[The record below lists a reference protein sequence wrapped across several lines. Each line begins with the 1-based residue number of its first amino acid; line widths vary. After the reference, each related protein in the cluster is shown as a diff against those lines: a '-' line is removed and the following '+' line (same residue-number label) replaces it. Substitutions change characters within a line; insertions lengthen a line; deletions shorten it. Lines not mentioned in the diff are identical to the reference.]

1 MTEFSTHSFPIYYNF
16 STPKKFGQSFQLLDK
31 YGSFAPLKRDF
42 FVPMQR
48 YHIVL
53 FFLVT
58 ILTACHPTSRDVK
71 QVAQDALENACI
83 QLDSG
88 NKAEAMRLFKE
99 AERYG
104 LMANQTLTVAHAQYH
119 IAQCLGY
126 YADKEE
132 VVSLLNAAA
141 EGFGEDY
148 ADRAEALRELG
159 DFYQFHKQFD
169 SAAYYLDQAMTYAY
183 QSEST
188 EAKRDV
194 LSAFHT
200 FYFNVEKSAEYLN
213 RFWQASIQDGDDNLL
228 MYYYH
233 DMGNIY
239 SESGD
244 LDSADYY
251 FSRLEELV
259 SQTEPNEDSWF
270 YYGVL
275 SVFAEERGDY
285 ETACKYGCLYEEGSK
300 LREMEQQEN
309 NLALISHKYD
319 SEVMRNELNRKIII
333 KQRIIVI
340 VSLVA
345 TLVLA
350 ALLVSQIRLARRR
363 KREAEISAEL
373 FHFKQQNKDLAQ
385 KHAEHEQIQ
394 QDYADRLSEALM
406 KEQRIMLLL
415 DNYLNSNKKA
425 NLLKDL
431 GTSVYGEKDHWQAM
445 MEIVEQLYPDLMETL
460 QQKYPNLDEDERKSY
475 ILSYF
480 KLSRQEEAD
489 YLGTTVNMVDKLRGR
504 RRKKMEEG

>member
-1 MTEFSTHSFPIYYNF
+1 MTGFMV
-16 STPKKFGQSFQLLDK
+16 
-31 YGSFAPLKRDF
+31 A
-42 FVPMQR
+42 
-48 YHIVL
+48 
-53 FFLVT
+53 
-58 ILTACHPTSRDVK
+58 ACHPKPHNVR
-71 QVAQDALENACI
+71 QAGRDALESARI

-88 NKAEAMRLFKE
+88 NKAEALQLFKD
-99 AERYG
+99 AEHYS
-104 LMANQTLTVAHAQYH
+104 LLANDTLTVAYARYN
-119 IAQCLGY
+119 IAKCLGY
-126 YADKEE
+126 YADKQET
-132 VVSLLNAAA
+132 VSLLRSAA
-141 EGFGEDY
+141 EGFSDDY
-148 ADRAEALRELG
+148 ANRAEALRELG
-159 DFYQFHKQFD
+159 DFYQIHSQFD
-169 SAAYYLDQAMTYAY
+169 SAEYYLEQAIVYAE
-183 QSEST
+183 QSGST
-188 EAKRDV
+188 KAKRDV

-200 FYFNVEKSAEYLN
+200 MYFNAGDYEKSADYLSQ
-213 RFWQASIQDGDDNLL
+213 FWQTSITDADDNLL

-239 SESGD
+239 YACGY

-251 FSRLEELV
+251 YGRLEELV
-259 SQTEPNEDSWF
+259 THADPNEDTWF

-275 SVFAEERGDY
+275 SDYAEECGDY
-285 ETACKYGCLYEEGSK
+285 ETACKYGCLYEEGNN
-300 LREMEQQEN
+300 LREIEQQEN

-363 KREAEISAEL
+363 KREAEINAEL
-373 FHFKQQNKDLAQ
+373 FHFKQQNKDLTQ

-394 QDYADRLSEALM
+394 QNYADRLSDTLM
-406 KEQRIMLLL
+406 KEQRMMLLL

-431 GTSVYGEKDHWQAM
+431 ETLVYGDKDHWEAM
-445 MEIVEQLYPDLMETL
+445 LEVIDQLYPDLTATL
-460 QQKYPNLDEDERKSY
+460 QKKYPDLDEDEKKSY

-489 YLGTTVNMVDKLRGR
+489 YLGTTVNMIDKLRGR

>member
-1 MTEFSTHSFPIYYNF
+1 MRTKSISLCFCKTQYII
-16 STPKKFGQSFQLLDK
+16 KKAWILALLV
-31 YGSFAPLKRDF
+31 S
-42 FVPMQR
+42 
-48 YHIVL
+48 
-53 FFLVT
+53 FLV
-58 ILTACHPTSRDVK
+58 TACHPNPRDVR
-71 QVAQDALENACI
+71 QTGRDALENARI

-88 NKAEAMRLFKE
+88 NKAEALQLFKD
-99 AERYG
+99 AEHYG
-104 LMANQTLTVAHAQYH
+104 LLANDNLTVAHARYN
-119 IAQCLGY
+119 IAKCLGY

-132 VVSLLNAAA
+132 TVSLLKSAA
-141 EGFGEDY
+141 EGFGNDY
-148 ADRAEALRELG
+148 ANRSEALRELG
-159 DFYQFHKQFD
+159 DIYQFHSQFD
-169 SAAYYLDQAMTYAY
+169 SAEYCLEQAMVYAE
-183 QSEST
+183 QSGST
-188 EAKRDV
+188 EAKRNC
-194 LSAFHT
+194 LSALHAL
-200 FYFNVEKSAEYLN
+200 YFNVGDFEKSADYLSQY
-213 RFWQASIQDGDDNLL
+213 WKASISDADDNVL

-251 FSRLEELV
+251 YSRLEELV
-259 SQTEPNEDSWF
+259 SQAEPNEDTWF

-275 SVFAEERGDY
+275 SDFAEERGDY
-285 ETACKYGCLYEEGSK
+285 ETACKYGCLYEEGNN
-300 LREMEQQEN
+300 LREIEQQEN

-373 FHFKQQNKDLAQ
+373 FHFKQQNKALAQ

-394 QDYADRLSEALM
+394 QDYADRLSDALM

-425 NLLKDL
+425 NLLNEL
-431 GTSVYGEKDHWQAM
+431 ETSVYGDKDHWEAM
-445 MEIVEQLYPDLMETL
+445 LEVVDQLYPDLMETL
-460 QQKYPNLDEDERKSY
+460 RQKYPDLDEDERKSY

-489 YLGTTVNMVDKLRGR
+489 YLGTTVNMIDKLRGR

>member
-1 MTEFSTHSFPIYYNF
+1 MKLQH
-16 STPKKFGQSFQLLDK
+16 L
-31 YGSFAPLKRDF
+31 
-42 FVPMQR
+42 
-48 YHIVL
+48 VL

-58 ILTACHPTSRDVK
+58 MLAACHPTSRDVK
-71 QVAQDALENACI
+71 KVAQDALENARI

-88 NKAEAMRLFKE
+88 NKVEAMRLFKE

-104 LMANQTLTVAHAQYH
+104 LMANQTLTVAHARYH

-132 VVSLLNAAA
+132 VISLLKAAA
-141 EGFGEDY
+141 EGFGNDFS
-148 ADRAEALRELG
+148 DRSEALRELG
-159 DFYQFHKQFD
+159 DFYQYHGQFD
-169 SAAYYLDQAMTYAY
+169 SSAYYLDQALEYAE
-183 QSEST
+183 QSGSL
-188 EAKRDV
+188 EAKRDC
-194 LSAFHT
+194 LSAFHVM
-200 FYFNVEKSAEYLN
+200 YFNAGDYEKSANYLSQY
-213 RFWQASIQDGDDNLL
+213 WQVSIADADDNLL

-233 DMGNIY
+233 DMGNIFY
-239 SESGD
+239 ESGN

-251 FSRLEELV
+251 YSRLEELV
-259 SQTEPNEDSWF
+259 SQTEPNEDTWF

-275 SVFAEERGDY
+275 SDYAEELGDY

-300 LREMEQQEN
+300 LKEIEQQEN

-425 NLLKDL
+425 NLLNDL
-431 GTSVYGEKDHWQAM
+431 ETLVYDDKDHWEAM
-445 MEIVEQLYPDLMETL
+445 LEVVDQLYPELVETL
-460 QQKYPNLDEDERKSY
+460 QQKYPDLDEDERKSY

-489 YLGTTVNMVDKLRGR
+489 YLRTTVNMVDKIRGR

>member
-1 MTEFSTHSFPIYYNF
+1 MII
-16 STPKKFGQSFQLLDK
+16 
-31 YGSFAPLKRDF
+31 
-42 FVPMQR
+42 FVPMKL
-48 YHIVL
+48 HHLVL
-53 FFLVT
+53 SFLVT
-58 ILTACHPTSRDVK
+58 MLAACHPSSRDVK
-71 QVAQDALENACI
+71 QVAQDALENARI
-83 QLDSG
+83 QFDSG
-88 NKAEAMRLFKE
+88 NKVEAMRLFKE
-99 AERYG
+99 AEHYG
-104 LMANQTLTVAHAQYH
+104 IMANQTLMVAHARYH

-132 VVSLLNAAA
+132 VVSLLKAAA

-159 DFYQFHKQFD
+159 DFYQYHGQFD
-169 SAAYYLDQAMTYAY
+169 SSAYYLDQALKYAE
-183 QSEST
+183 QSGSL
-188 EAKRDV
+188 EAKRDC
-194 LSAFHT
+194 LSAFHVM
-200 FYFNVEKSAEYLN
+200 YFNAGEYEKSANYLSQ
-213 RFWQASIQDGDDNLL
+213 FWQASIEDADDNLL

-233 DMGNIY
+233 DMGNIFY
-239 SESGD
+239 ESGN
-244 LDSADYY
+244 LDSANYY
-251 FSRLEELV
+251 YSRLEELV
-259 SQTEPNEDSWF
+259 TQTEPNEDTWF

-275 SVFAEERGDY
+275 SDFAEELGDY
-285 ETACKYGCLYEEGSK
+285 ETACKYGCLYEEGNNLK
-300 LREMEQQEN
+300 EIEQQKN

-319 SEVMRNELNRKIII
+319 SKVMQNELNRKIII
-333 KQRIIVI
+333 KQRVIVI

-363 KREAEISAEL
+363 KREAEINAVL

-431 GTSVYGEKDHWQAM
+431 EASVYDDKDHWEAM
-445 MEIVEQLYPDLMETL
+445 LEVVDQLYPELVETL

>member
-1 MTEFSTHSFPIYYNF
+1 M
-16 STPKKFGQSFQLLDK
+16 KKFK
-31 YGSFAPLKRDF
+31 PLIVVV
-42 FVPMQR
+42 FV
-48 YHIVL
+48 VL
-53 FFLVT
+53 S
-58 ILTACHPTSRDVK
+58 ACHSSSRDVK
-71 QVAQDALENACI
+71 QVAQDALENARI

-88 NKAEAMRLFKE
+88 NKTEAMKLFKE
-99 AERYG
+99 AEHYG
-104 LMANQTLTVAHAQYH
+104 LMSNNTLTVAHARYH

-132 VVSLLNAAA
+132 VVSLLKAAA

-159 DFYQFHKQFD
+159 DFYQFHRQFD
-169 SAAYYLDQAMTYAY
+169 SAEYCLKQAMAYAE
-183 QSEST
+183 QSGSI
-188 EAKRDV
+188 EAKRNV
-194 LSAFHT
+194 LSAFHIM
-200 FYFNVEKSAEYLN
+200 YFNAGDYEKSADYLN
-213 RFWQASIQDGDDNLL
+213 QFWQASIQEGDDNLL

-239 SESGD
+239 SQSGD

-251 FSRLEELV
+251 YSRLEELV
-259 SQTEPNEDSWF
+259 SQTEPNEDTWF

-275 SVFAEERGDY
+275 SDFAEERGDY

-300 LREMEQQEN
+300 LKEIEQQEN

-319 SEVMRNELNRKIII
+319 SEVMRNELNQKIII
-333 KQRIIVI
+333 RQRIIVI
-340 VSLVA
+340 VSLLA

-363 KREAEISAEL
+363 KREAEINAEL
-373 FHFKQQNKDLAQ
+373 FHFKLQNKDLAQ

-394 QDYADRLSEALM
+394 QDYADRLSDALV

-415 DNYLNSNKKA
+415 DNYLNSNKKS
-425 NLLKDL
+425 NLLNDL
-431 GTSVYGEKDHWQAM
+431 VSSVYSEKNHWQAM
-445 MEIVEQLYPDLMETL
+445 QEVVDQLYPDLMETL
-460 QQKYPNLDEDERKSY
+460 QQKYPDLDEDERKSY

-489 YLGTTVNMVDKLRGR
+489 YLGTTINMVDKLRGR
-504 RRKKMEEG
+504 RRKKMEER

>member
-1 MTEFSTHSFPIYYNF
+1 MFI
-16 STPKKFGQSFQLLDK
+16 
-31 YGSFAPLKRDF
+31 
-42 FVPMQR
+42 FVPMKL
-48 YHIVL
+48 HHLVL
-53 FFLVT
+53 SFLVT
-58 ILTACHPTSRDVK
+58 MLAACHPTSRDVK
-71 QVAQDALENACI
+71 QVAQDALENARI

-88 NKAEAMRLFKE
+88 NKVEAMRLFKE
-99 AERYG
+99 AEHYG
-104 LMANQTLTVAHAQYH
+104 IMANQTLMVAHARYH

-132 VVSLLNAAA
+132 VVSLLKAAA

-159 DFYQFHKQFD
+159 DFYQYHGQFD
-169 SAAYYLDQAMTYAY
+169 SSAYYLNQALEYAEK
-183 QSEST
+183 SGSL
-188 EAKRDV
+188 EAKRDC
-194 LSAFHT
+194 LSAFHVM
-200 FYFNVEKSAEYLN
+200 YFNAGDYEKSANYLSQ
-213 RFWQASIQDGDDNLL
+213 FWQASIADADDNLL

-233 DMGNIY
+233 DMGNIFY
-239 SESGD
+239 ESGN

-251 FSRLEELV
+251 YSRLEELV
-259 SQTEPNEDSWF
+259 SQTEPNADTWF

-275 SVFAEERGDY
+275 SDYAEELGDY
-285 ETACKYGCLYEEGSK
+285 ETACKYGCLYEEGNNLK
-300 LREMEQQEN
+300 EIEQQEN

-319 SEVMRNELNRKIII
+319 SEVMQNELNRKIII

-431 GTSVYGEKDHWQAM
+431 ETSVYDDKDHWEAM
-445 MEIVEQLYPDLMETL
+445 LEVIDQLYPDLTATL
-460 QQKYPNLDEDERKSY
+460 QQKYPDLDEDEKKSY

>member
-1 MTEFSTHSFPIYYNF
+1 MTGFMV
-16 STPKKFGQSFQLLDK
+16 
-31 YGSFAPLKRDF
+31 A
-42 FVPMQR
+42 
-48 YHIVL
+48 
-53 FFLVT
+53 
-58 ILTACHPTSRDVK
+58 ACHPKPHNVR
-71 QVAQDALENACI
+71 QAGRDALESARI

-88 NKAEAMRLFKE
+88 NKAEALQLFKD
-99 AERYG
+99 AEHYS
-104 LMANQTLTVAHAQYH
+104 LLANDTLTVAYARYN
-119 IAQCLGY
+119 IARCLGY
-126 YADKEE
+126 YADKQET
-132 VVSLLNAAA
+132 VSLLRSAA
-141 EGFGEDY
+141 EGFSDDY
-148 ADRAEALRELG
+148 ANRAEALRELG
-159 DFYQFHKQFD
+159 DFYQIHSQFD
-169 SAAYYLDQAMTYAY
+169 SAEYYLEQAIVYAE
-183 QSEST
+183 QSGST
-188 EAKRDV
+188 KAKRDV

-200 FYFNVEKSAEYLN
+200 MYFNAGDYEKSADYLSQ
-213 RFWQASIQDGDDNLL
+213 FWQTSITDADDNLL

-239 SESGD
+239 YACGY

-251 FSRLEELV
+251 YSRLEELV
-259 SQTEPNEDSWF
+259 THADPNEDTWF

-275 SVFAEERGDY
+275 SDYAEECGDY
-285 ETACKYGCLYEEGSK
+285 ETACKYGCLYEEGNN
-300 LREMEQQEN
+300 LREIEQQEN

-363 KREAEISAEL
+363 KREAEINAEL
-373 FHFKQQNKDLAQ
+373 FHFKQQNKDLTQ

-431 GTSVYGEKDHWQAM
+431 ETSVYDDKDHWEAM
-445 MEIVEQLYPDLMETL
+445 LEVIDQLYPDLTATL
-460 QQKYPNLDEDERKSY
+460 QKKYPDLDEDEKKSY

-489 YLGTTVNMVDKLRGR
+489 YLGTTVNMIDKLRGR
-504 RRKKMEEG
+504 RRKKMEEE

>member
-1 MTEFSTHSFPIYYNF
+1 MRTNSISLCSCKTQYNI
-16 STPKKFGQSFQLLDK
+16 KKAWILALLT
-31 YGSFAPLKRDF
+31 GFMVA
-42 FVPMQR
+42 
-48 YHIVL
+48 
-53 FFLVT
+53 
-58 ILTACHPTSRDVK
+58 ACHPKPHNVR
-71 QVAQDALENACI
+71 QAGRDALESARI

-88 NKAEAMRLFKE
+88 NKAEALQLFKD
-99 AERYG
+99 AEHYS
-104 LMANQTLTVAHAQYH
+104 LLANDTLTVAYARYN
-119 IAQCLGY
+119 IARCLGY
-126 YADKEE
+126 YADKQET
-132 VVSLLNAAA
+132 VSLLRSAA
-141 EGFGEDY
+141 EGFSDDY
-148 ADRAEALRELG
+148 ANRAEALRELG
-159 DFYQFHKQFD
+159 DFYQIHSQFD
-169 SAAYYLDQAMTYAY
+169 SAEYYLEQAIVYAE
-183 QSEST
+183 ESGST
-188 EAKRDV
+188 KAKRDV

-200 FYFNVEKSAEYLN
+200 MYFNAGDYEKSADYLSQ
-213 RFWQASIQDGDDNLL
+213 FWQTSITDADDNLL

-239 SESGD
+239 YACGY

-251 FSRLEELV
+251 YGRLEELV
-259 SQTEPNEDSWF
+259 THADPNEDTWF

-275 SVFAEERGDY
+275 SDYAEECGDY
-285 ETACKYGCLYEEGSK
+285 ETACKYGCLYEEGNN
-300 LREMEQQEN
+300 LREIEQQEN

-363 KREAEISAEL
+363 KHEAEINAEL
-373 FHFKQQNKDLAQ
+373 FHFKQQNKDLTQ

-431 GTSVYGEKDHWQAM
+431 ETSVYDDKDHWEAM
-445 MEIVEQLYPDLMETL
+445 LEVIDQLYPDLTSTL
-460 QQKYPNLDEDERKSY
+460 QQKYPDLDEDEKKSY

-489 YLGTTVNMVDKLRGR
+489 YLGTTVNMIDKLRGR
-504 RRKKMEEG
+504 RRKKMEEE

>member
-1 MTEFSTHSFPIYYNF
+1 MKLHH
-16 STPKKFGQSFQLLDK
+16 L
-31 YGSFAPLKRDF
+31 
-42 FVPMQR
+42 
-48 YHIVL
+48 VL
-53 FFLVT
+53 SFLVT
-58 ILTACHPTSRDVK
+58 MLAACHPTSRDVK
-71 QVAQDALENACI
+71 QVAQDALENARI
-83 QLDSG
+83 QFDSG
-88 NKAEAMRLFKE
+88 NKVEAMRLFKE
-99 AERYG
+99 AEHYG
-104 LMANQTLTVAHAQYH
+104 LLANQTLMVAHARYH

-132 VVSLLNAAA
+132 VVSLLKAAA

-159 DFYQFHKQFD
+159 DFYQYHGQFD
-169 SAAYYLDQAMTYAY
+169 SSAYYLDQALEYAE
-183 QSEST
+183 QSGSL
-188 EAKRDV
+188 EAKRDC
-194 LSAFHT
+194 LSAFHVM
-200 FYFNVEKSAEYLN
+200 YFNAGDYEKSADYLSQY
-213 RFWQASIQDGDDNLL
+213 WQASIADADDNLL

-233 DMGNIY
+233 DMGNIFY
-239 SESGD
+239 ESGN

-251 FSRLEELV
+251 YSRLEELV
-259 SQTEPNEDSWF
+259 SQTEPNADTWF

-275 SVFAEERGDY
+275 SDYAEELGDY
-285 ETACKYGCLYEEGSK
+285 ETACKYGCLYEEGNN
-300 LREMEQQEN
+300 LREIEQQEN

-431 GTSVYGEKDHWQAM
+431 ETSVYDDKDHWKAM
-445 MEIVEQLYPDLMETL
+445 LEVVDQLYPDLTATL
-460 QQKYPNLDEDERKSY
+460 QQKYPDLDEDERKSY

-504 RRKKMEEG
+504 RRKKMEKG

>member
-1 MTEFSTHSFPIYYNF
+1 MKYLCHTISKHDTMRTNSISLCSCKTQYNI
-16 STPKKFGQSFQLLDK
+16 KKAWILALLT
-31 YGSFAPLKRDF
+31 GFMVA
-42 FVPMQR
+42 
-48 YHIVL
+48 
-53 FFLVT
+53 
-58 ILTACHPTSRDVK
+58 ACHPKPHNVR
-71 QVAQDALENACI
+71 QAGRDALESARI

-88 NKAEAMRLFKE
+88 NKAEALQLFKD
-99 AERYG
+99 AEHYS
-104 LMANQTLTVAHAQYH
+104 LLANDTLTVAYARYN
-119 IAQCLGY
+119 IARCLGY
-126 YADKEE
+126 YADKQET
-132 VVSLLNAAA
+132 VSLLRSAA
-141 EGFGEDY
+141 EGFSDDY
-148 ADRAEALRELG
+148 ANRAEALRELG
-159 DFYQFHKQFD
+159 DFYQIHSQFD
-169 SAAYYLDQAMTYAY
+169 SAEYYLEQAIVYAE
-183 QSEST
+183 QSGST
-188 EAKRDV
+188 KAKRDV

-200 FYFNVEKSAEYLN
+200 MYFNAGDYEKSADYLSQ
-213 RFWQASIQDGDDNLL
+213 FWQTSITDADDNLL

-239 SESGD
+239 YACGY

-251 FSRLEELV
+251 YGRLEELV
-259 SQTEPNEDSWF
+259 THADPNEDTWF

-275 SVFAEERGDY
+275 SDYAEECGDY
-285 ETACKYGCLYEEGSK
+285 ETACKYGCLYEEGNN
-300 LREMEQQEN
+300 LREIEQQEN

-363 KREAEISAEL
+363 KREAEINAEL
-373 FHFKQQNKDLAQ
+373 FHFKQQNKDLTQ

-431 GTSVYGEKDHWQAM
+431 ETSVYDDKDHWEAM
-445 MEIVEQLYPDLMETL
+445 LEVIDQLYPDLTATL
-460 QQKYPNLDEDERKSY
+460 QQKYPDLDEDEKKSY

-489 YLGTTVNMVDKLRGR
+489 YLGTTVNMVDQLRGR
-504 RRKKMEEG
+504 RRKKMEGG

>member
-1 MTEFSTHSFPIYYNF
+1 M
-16 STPKKFGQSFQLLDK
+16 KKLK
-31 YGSFAPLKRDF
+31 PLITVF
-42 FVPMQR
+42 FV
-48 YHIVL
+48 VL
-53 FFLVT
+53 A
-58 ILTACHPTSRDVK
+58 ACHPTSRDVK
-71 QVAQDALENACI
+71 QVAQDALENARI

-88 NKAEAMRLFKE
+88 NKVEAMRLFKE
-99 AERYG
+99 AEHYG
-104 LMANQTLTVAHAQYH
+104 LMANQTLTVAHARYH

-132 VVSLLNAAA
+132 VVLLLKAAA
-141 EGFGEDY
+141 KGFGEDY

-159 DFYQFHKQFD
+159 DFYQYHGQFD
-169 SAAYYLDQAMTYAY
+169 SSAYYLDQALKYAE
-183 QSEST
+183 QSGSL
-188 EAKRDV
+188 EAKRDC
-194 LSAFHT
+194 LSTFHVM
-200 FYFNVEKSAEYLN
+200 YFNAGNYEKSANYLSQ
-213 RFWQASIQDGDDNLL
+213 FWQASIADADDNLL

-233 DMGNIY
+233 DMGNIFY
-239 SESGD
+239 ESGN

-251 FSRLEELV
+251 YSRLEELV
-259 SQTEPNEDSWF
+259 SQTEPNADTWF

-275 SVFAEERGDY
+275 SDYAEELGDY
-285 ETACKYGCLYEEGSK
+285 ETACKYGCLYEEGNNLK
-300 LREMEQQEN
+300 EIEQQEN

-373 FHFKQQNKDLAQ
+373 FHFKQQNKNLAQ
-385 KHAEHEQIQ
+385 KHAENEQIQ
-394 QDYADRLSEALM
+394 QNYAERLSDALM

-431 GTSVYGEKDHWQAM
+431 ETSVYDDKDHWEAM
-445 MEIVEQLYPDLMETL
+445 LEVVDQLYPELVETL
-460 QQKYPNLDEDERKSY
+460 QQKYPDLDEDERKSY

>member
-1 MTEFSTHSFPIYYNF
+1 M
-16 STPKKFGQSFQLLDK
+16 K
-31 YGSFAPLKRDF
+31 
-42 FVPMQR
+42 R
-48 YHIVL
+48 YHLVL

-58 ILTACHPTSRDVK
+58 MLAACHPTSRDV
-71 QVAQDALENACI
+71 QQAARDALENARI
-83 QLDSG
+83 QLNWG
-88 NKAEAMRLFKE
+88 NKAEALQLFKD
-99 AERYG
+99 AEHYG
-104 LMANQTLTVAHAQYH
+104 LLADDTLTVAHAKYH
-119 IAQCLGY
+119 IAKCLGS

-132 VVSLLNAAA
+132 VVSLLKDAA

-159 DFYQFHKQFD
+159 DFYQFHGQFD
-169 SAAYYLDQAMTYAY
+169 SAAYYLDQAMTYAE
-183 QSEST
+183 QSGST
-188 EAKRDV
+188 ETKRDC

-200 FYFNVEKSAEYLN
+200 MYFNAGDYEKSADYLSQ
-213 RFWQASIQDGDDNLL
+213 FWQASISDADDNVL

-239 SESGD
+239 SESGN

-251 FSRLEELV
+251 YSRLEELV
-259 SQTEPNEDSWF
+259 SQTEPNEDTWF

-275 SVFAEERGDY
+275 SDFAEERGDY
-285 ETACKYGCLYEEGSK
+285 ETACKFGCLYEEGNN
-300 LREMEQQEN
+300 LREIEQQEN

-319 SEVMRNELNRKIII
+319 SEVMRNELNQKIII
-333 KQRIIVI
+333 GQRIIIVI
-340 VSLVA
+340 SIVASLI
-345 TLVLA
+345 LV

-363 KREAEISAEL
+363 KREAEINAEL

-394 QDYADRLSEALM
+394 QNYADRLSDALM
-406 KEQRIMLLL
+406 KEQRLMLLL

-431 GTSVYGEKDHWQAM
+431 ETLVYGDKDHWEAM
-445 MEIVEQLYPDLMETL
+445 LALVDQLYPDLMATL
-460 QQKYPNLDEDERKSY
+460 QQKYPNLDEDEQKSY

-480 KLSRQEEAD
+480 KISRQEEAD
-489 YLGTTVNMVDKLRGR
+489 YLDTTVNMIDKLRGR

>member
-1 MTEFSTHSFPIYYNF
+1 M
-16 STPKKFGQSFQLLDK
+16 KKFK
-31 YGSFAPLKRDF
+31 PLIVVV
-42 FVPMQR
+42 FV
-48 YHIVL
+48 VL
-53 FFLVT
+53 S
-58 ILTACHPTSRDVK
+58 ACHSSSRDVK
-71 QVAQDALENACI
+71 QVAQDALENARI

-88 NKAEAMRLFKE
+88 NKTEAMKLFKE
-99 AERYG
+99 AEHYG
-104 LMANQTLTVAHAQYH
+104 LMSNNTLTVAHARYH

-132 VVSLLNAAA
+132 VVSLLKAAA

-159 DFYQFHKQFD
+159 DFYQFHRQFD
-169 SAAYYLDQAMTYAY
+169 SAEYCLKQAMAYAE
-183 QSEST
+183 QSGSI
-188 EAKRDV
+188 EAKRNV
-194 LSAFHT
+194 LSAFHIM
-200 FYFNVEKSAEYLN
+200 YFNAGDYEKSADYLN
-213 RFWQASIQDGDDNLL
+213 QFWQASIQEGDDNLL

-239 SESGD
+239 SQSGD

-251 FSRLEELV
+251 YSRLEELV
-259 SQTEPNEDSWF
+259 SQTEPNEDTWF

-275 SVFAEERGDY
+275 SDFAEERGDY

-300 LREMEQQEN
+300 LKEIEQQEN

-319 SEVMRNELNRKIII
+319 SEVMRNELNQKIII
-333 KQRIIVI
+333 RQRIIGI
-340 VSLVA
+340 VSLLA

-363 KREAEISAEL
+363 KREAEINAEL
-373 FHFKQQNKDLAQ
+373 FHFKLQNKDLAQ

-394 QDYADRLSEALM
+394 QDYADRLSDALV

-415 DNYLNSNKKA
+415 DNYLNSNKKS
-425 NLLKDL
+425 NLLNDL
-431 GTSVYGEKDHWQAM
+431 VSSVYSEKNHWQAM
-445 MEIVEQLYPDLMETL
+445 QEVVDQLYPDLMETL
-460 QQKYPNLDEDERKSY
+460 QQKYPDLDEDERKSY

-489 YLGTTVNMVDKLRGR
+489 YLGTTINMVDKLRGR
-504 RRKKMEEG
+504 RRKKMEER

>member
-1 MTEFSTHSFPIYYNF
+1 MKLHH
-16 STPKKFGQSFQLLDK
+16 L
-31 YGSFAPLKRDF
+31 
-42 FVPMQR
+42 
-48 YHIVL
+48 VL
-53 FFLVT
+53 SFLVT
-58 ILTACHPTSRDVK
+58 LLAACHPTSREVK
-71 QVAQDALENACI
+71 QVAQDALENARI

-88 NKAEAMRLFKE
+88 NKVEAMRLFKE
-99 AERYG
+99 AEHYG
-104 LMANQTLTVAHAQYH
+104 LMANQTLTVAHARYH

-132 VVSLLNAAA
+132 VISLLKAAA
-141 EGFGEDY
+141 EGFGNDFS
-148 ADRAEALRELG
+148 DRSEALRELG
-159 DFYQFHKQFD
+159 DFYQYHGQFD
-169 SAAYYLDQAMTYAY
+169 SSAYYLDQALAYAE
-183 QSEST
+183 QSGAL
-188 EAKRDV
+188 EAKRDC
-194 LSAFHT
+194 LSAFHVM
-200 FYFNVEKSAEYLN
+200 YFNAGDYEKSANYLSQY
-213 RFWQASIQDGDDNLL
+213 WQASIADADDNLL

-233 DMGNIY
+233 DMGNIFY
-239 SESGD
+239 ESGN

-251 FSRLEELV
+251 YSRLEELV
-259 SQTEPNEDSWF
+259 SQTEPNEDTWF

-275 SVFAEERGDY
+275 SDFAEELGDY
-285 ETACKYGCLYEEGSK
+285 ETACKYGCLYEEGNN
-300 LREMEQQEN
+300 LREIEQQEN

-363 KREAEISAEL
+363 KREAEINAEL

-431 GTSVYGEKDHWQAM
+431 ETSVYDDKDHWKAM
-445 MEIVEQLYPDLMETL
+445 LEVVDQLYPELVETL
-460 QQKYPNLDEDERKSY
+460 QQKYPDLDEDERKSY

-489 YLGTTVNMVDKLRGR
+489 YLRTTVNMVDKIRGR

>member
-1 MTEFSTHSFPIYYNF
+1 
-16 STPKKFGQSFQLLDK
+16 
-31 YGSFAPLKRDF
+31 
-42 FVPMQR
+42 
-48 YHIVL
+48 
-53 FFLVT
+53 
-58 ILTACHPTSRDVK
+58 
-71 QVAQDALENACI
+71 
-83 QLDSG
+83 
-88 NKAEAMRLFKE
+88 MRLFKE
-99 AERYG
+99 AEHYG
-104 LMANQTLTVAHAQYH
+104 LMANQTLMVAHARYH

-132 VVSLLNAAA
+132 VVSLLKAAA

-159 DFYQFHKQFD
+159 DFYQYHGQFD
-169 SAAYYLDQAMTYAY
+169 SSAYYLDQALEYAE
-183 QSEST
+183 QSGAL
-188 EAKRDV
+188 EAKRDC
-194 LSAFHT
+194 LSAFHVM
-200 FYFNVEKSAEYLN
+200 YFNAGNYEKSANYLSQ
-213 RFWQASIQDGDDNLL
+213 FWQASIADADDNLL

-233 DMGNIY
+233 DMGNIFY
-239 SESGD
+239 ESGN

-251 FSRLEELV
+251 YSRLEELV
-259 SQTEPNEDSWF
+259 SQTEPNADTWF

-275 SVFAEERGDY
+275 SDYAEELGDY
-285 ETACKYGCLYEEGSK
+285 ETACKYGCLYEEGNNLK
-300 LREMEQQEN
+300 EIEQQEN

-319 SEVMRNELNRKIII
+319 SEVMQNELNRKIII

-363 KREAEISAEL
+363 KREAEINAEL

-431 GTSVYGEKDHWQAM
+431 ETSVYDDKDHWEAM
-445 MEIVEQLYPDLMETL
+445 LEVIDQLYPDLTATL
-460 QQKYPNLDEDERKSY
+460 QKKYPDLDEDEKKSY

-489 YLGTTVNMVDKLRGR
+489 YLGTTVNMIDKLRGR
-504 RRKKMEEG
+504 RRKKMEEE

>member
-1 MTEFSTHSFPIYYNF
+1 
-16 STPKKFGQSFQLLDK
+16 
-31 YGSFAPLKRDF
+31 
-42 FVPMQR
+42 
-48 YHIVL
+48 
-53 FFLVT
+53 
-58 ILTACHPTSRDVK
+58 
-71 QVAQDALENACI
+71 
-83 QLDSG
+83 
-88 NKAEAMRLFKE
+88 MRLFKE
-99 AERYG
+99 AEHYG
-104 LMANQTLTVAHAQYH
+104 IMANQTLMVAHARYY

-132 VVSLLNAAA
+132 VVSLLKAAA

-159 DFYQFHKQFD
+159 DFYQYHGQFD
-169 SAAYYLDQAMTYAY
+169 SSAYYLDQALAYAE
-183 QSEST
+183 QSGSL
-188 EAKRDV
+188 EAKRDC
-194 LSAFHT
+194 LSAFHVM
-200 FYFNVEKSAEYLN
+200 YFNVGDYEKSANYLSQ
-213 RFWQASIQDGDDNLL
+213 FWQASIEDADDNLL

-233 DMGNIY
+233 DMGNIFY
-239 SESGD
+239 ESGN

-251 FSRLEELV
+251 YSRLEELV
-259 SQTEPNEDSWF
+259 SQTEPNADTWF

-275 SVFAEERGDY
+275 SDYAEELGDY
-285 ETACKYGCLYEEGSK
+285 ETACKYGCLYEEGNNLK
-300 LREMEQQEN
+300 EIEQQEN

-319 SEVMRNELNRKIII
+319 SEVMQNELNRKIII
-333 KQRIIVI
+333 KQRVIVI

-350 ALLVSQIRLARRR
+350 ALLVTQIRLARRR
-363 KREAEISAEL
+363 KREAEINAEL

-385 KHAEHEQIQ
+385 KHAEYEQIQ

-425 NLLKDL
+425 NLLNDL
-431 GTSVYGEKDHWQAM
+431 ETSVFDNKDHWEAM
-445 MEIVEQLYPDLMETL
+445 LEVVDQLYPELAETL
-460 QQKYPNLDEDERKSY
+460 QQKYPDLDEDERKSY

>member
-1 MTEFSTHSFPIYYNF
+1 
-16 STPKKFGQSFQLLDK
+16 
-31 YGSFAPLKRDF
+31 
-42 FVPMQR
+42 
-48 YHIVL
+48 
-53 FFLVT
+53 
-58 ILTACHPTSRDVK
+58 
-71 QVAQDALENACI
+71 
-83 QLDSG
+83 
-88 NKAEAMRLFKE
+88 MRLFKE
-99 AERYG
+99 AEHYG
-104 LMANQTLTVAHAQYH
+104 IMANQTLMVAHARYH

-132 VVSLLNAAA
+132 VVSLLKAAA

-159 DFYQFHKQFD
+159 DFYQYHGQFD
-169 SAAYYLDQAMTYAY
+169 SSAYYLDQALAYAE
-183 QSEST
+183 QSGSL
-188 EAKRDV
+188 EAKRDC
-194 LSAFHT
+194 LSAFHVM
-200 FYFNVEKSAEYLN
+200 YFNAGDYEKSANYLSQ
-213 RFWQASIQDGDDNLL
+213 FWQTSIADADDNLL

-233 DMGNIY
+233 DMGNIFY
-239 SESGD
+239 ESGN

-251 FSRLEELV
+251 YSRLEELV
-259 SQTEPNEDSWF
+259 TQTEPNADTWF

-275 SVFAEERGDY
+275 SDYAEELGDY
-285 ETACKYGCLYEEGSK
+285 ETACKYGCLYEEGNNLK
-300 LREMEQQEN
+300 EIEQQEN

-319 SEVMRNELNRKIII
+319 SEVMQNELNRKIII

-340 VSLVA
+340 VSLIA

-363 KREAEISAEL
+363 KREAEINAEL

-385 KHAEHEQIQ
+385 KHVEHEQIQ

-431 GTSVYGEKDHWQAM
+431 ETSVYDDKDHWEAM
-445 MEIVEQLYPDLMETL
+445 LEVIDQLYPDLTATL
-460 QQKYPNLDEDERKSY
+460 QQKYPDLDEDEKKSY

-489 YLGTTVNMVDKLRGR
+489 YLGTTVNMIDKLRGR

>member
-1 MTEFSTHSFPIYYNF
+1 MKLQH
-16 STPKKFGQSFQLLDK
+16 L
-31 YGSFAPLKRDF
+31 
-42 FVPMQR
+42 
-48 YHIVL
+48 VL
-53 FFLVT
+53 SFLVT
-58 ILTACHPTSRDVK
+58 MLAACHPTSRDVK
-71 QVAQDALENACI
+71 QVAQDALENARI

-99 AERYG
+99 AEHYG
-104 LMANQTLTVAHAQYH
+104 LMANQTLMVAHARYH

-132 VVSLLNAAA
+132 VVSLLKAAA

-159 DFYQFHKQFD
+159 DFYQYHGQFD
-169 SAAYYLDQAMTYAY
+169 SSAYYLDQALEYAE
-183 QSEST
+183 QSGAL
-188 EAKRDV
+188 EAKRDC
-194 LSAFHT
+194 LSAFHVM
-200 FYFNVEKSAEYLN
+200 YFNAGNYEKSANYLSQ
-213 RFWQASIQDGDDNLL
+213 FWQASIADADDNLL

-233 DMGNIY
+233 DMGNIFY
-239 SESGD
+239 ESGN

-251 FSRLEELV
+251 YSRLEELV
-259 SQTEPNEDSWF
+259 SQTEPNADTWF

-275 SVFAEERGDY
+275 SDYAEELGDY
-285 ETACKYGCLYEEGSK
+285 ETACKYGCLYEEGNNLK
-300 LREMEQQEN
+300 EIEQQEN

-319 SEVMRNELNRKIII
+319 SEVMQNELNRKIII

-363 KREAEISAEL
+363 KREAEINAEL

-431 GTSVYGEKDHWQAM
+431 ETSVYDDKDHWEAM
-445 MEIVEQLYPDLMETL
+445 LEVIDQLYPDLTATL
-460 QQKYPNLDEDERKSY
+460 QQKYPDLDEDEKKSY

-504 RRKKMEEG
+504 RRKKMEKG

>member
-1 MTEFSTHSFPIYYNF
+1 MRTNSISLCSCKTQYNI
-16 STPKKFGQSFQLLDK
+16 KKAWILALLT
-31 YGSFAPLKRDF
+31 GFMVA
-42 FVPMQR
+42 
-48 YHIVL
+48 
-53 FFLVT
+53 
-58 ILTACHPTSRDVK
+58 ACHPKPHNVR
-71 QVAQDALENACI
+71 QAGRDALESARI

-88 NKAEAMRLFKE
+88 NKAEALQLFKD
-99 AERYG
+99 AEHYS
-104 LMANQTLTVAHAQYH
+104 LLANDTLTVAYARYN
-119 IAQCLGY
+119 IAKCLGY
-126 YADKEE
+126 YADKQET
-132 VVSLLNAAA
+132 VSLLRSAA
-141 EGFGEDY
+141 EGFSDDY
-148 ADRAEALRELG
+148 ANRAEALRELG
-159 DFYQFHKQFD
+159 DFYQIHSQFD
-169 SAAYYLDQAMTYAY
+169 SAEYYLEQAIVYAE
-183 QSEST
+183 QSGST
-188 EAKRDV
+188 KAKRDV

-200 FYFNVEKSAEYLN
+200 MYFNAGDYEKSADYLSQ
-213 RFWQASIQDGDDNLL
+213 FWQTSITDADDNLL

-239 SESGD
+239 YACGY

-251 FSRLEELV
+251 YGRLEELV
-259 SQTEPNEDSWF
+259 THADPNEDTWF

-275 SVFAEERGDY
+275 SDYAEECGDY
-285 ETACKYGCLYEEGSK
+285 ETACKYGCLYEEGNN
-300 LREMEQQEN
+300 LREIEQQEN

-363 KREAEISAEL
+363 KREAEINAEL
-373 FHFKQQNKDLAQ
+373 FHFKQQNKDLTQ

-431 GTSVYGEKDHWQAM
+431 ETSVYDDKDHWEAM
-445 MEIVEQLYPDLMETL
+445 LEVIDQLYPDLTATL
-460 QQKYPNLDEDERKSY
+460 QQKYPDLDEDLKKSY

-489 YLGTTVNMVDKLRGR
+489 YLGTTVNMIDKLRGR
-504 RRKKMEEG
+504 RRKKMEEE

>member
-1 MTEFSTHSFPIYYNF
+1 MII
-16 STPKKFGQSFQLLDK
+16 
-31 YGSFAPLKRDF
+31 
-42 FVPMQR
+42 FVPMKL
-48 YHIVL
+48 HHLVL
-53 FFLVT
+53 SFLVT
-58 ILTACHPTSRDVK
+58 MLAACHPSSRDVK
-71 QVAQDALENACI
+71 QVAQDALENARI

-88 NKAEAMRLFKE
+88 NKVEAMRLFKE
-99 AERYG
+99 AEHYG
-104 LMANQTLTVAHAQYH
+104 IMANQTLMVAHARYH

-132 VVSLLNAAA
+132 VVSLLKAAA

-159 DFYQFHKQFD
+159 DFYQYHGQFD
-169 SAAYYLDQAMTYAY
+169 SSAYYLDQALKYAE
-183 QSEST
+183 QSGSLG
-188 EAKRDV
+188 AKRDC
-194 LSAFHT
+194 LSAFHVM
-200 FYFNVEKSAEYLN
+200 YFNAGDYEKSANYLSQ
-213 RFWQASIQDGDDNLL
+213 FWQASIEDADDNLL

-233 DMGNIY
+233 DMGNIFY
-239 SESGD
+239 ESGN

-251 FSRLEELV
+251 YSRLEELV
-259 SQTEPNEDSWF
+259 SQTEPNADTWF

-275 SVFAEERGDY
+275 SDFAEELGDY
-285 ETACKYGCLYEEGSK
+285 ETACKYGCLYEEGNNLK
-300 LREMEQQEN
+300 EIEQQKN

-319 SEVMRNELNRKIII
+319 SKVMQNELNRRIII
-333 KQRIIVI
+333 KQRVIVI

-363 KREAEISAEL
+363 KREAEISAVL

-431 GTSVYGEKDHWQAM
+431 ETSVYDDKDHWEAM
-445 MEIVEQLYPDLMETL
+445 LEVVDQLYPELVETL
-460 QQKYPNLDEDERKSY
+460 QQKYPDLDEDERKSY

>member
-1 MTEFSTHSFPIYYNF
+1 MKLHH
-16 STPKKFGQSFQLLDK
+16 L
-31 YGSFAPLKRDF
+31 
-42 FVPMQR
+42 
-48 YHIVL
+48 VL
-53 FFLVT
+53 SFLVAM
-58 ILTACHPTSRDVK
+58 LAACHPTSRDVK
-71 QVAQDALENACI
+71 QVAQDALENARI
-83 QLDSG
+83 QFDSG
-88 NKAEAMRLFKE
+88 NKVEAMRLFKE
-99 AERYG
+99 AEHYG
-104 LMANQTLTVAHAQYH
+104 LLANQTLMVAHARYH

-132 VVSLLNAAA
+132 VVSLLKAAA

-159 DFYQFHKQFD
+159 DFYQYHGQFD
-169 SAAYYLDQAMTYAY
+169 SSAYYLDQAIAYAE
-183 QSEST
+183 QSGSL
-188 EAKRDV
+188 EAKRDC
-194 LSAFHT
+194 LSAFHVM
-200 FYFNVEKSAEYLN
+200 YFNAGDYEKSANYLSQ
-213 RFWQASIQDGDDNLL
+213 FWQTSIADADDNLL

-233 DMGNIY
+233 DMGNIFY
-239 SESGD
+239 ESGN

-251 FSRLEELV
+251 YSRLEELV
-259 SQTEPNEDSWF
+259 TQTEPNADTWF

-275 SVFAEERGDY
+275 SDYAEELGDY
-285 ETACKYGCLYEEGSK
+285 ETACKYGCLYEEGNNLK
-300 LREMEQQEN
+300 EIEQQEN

-319 SEVMRNELNRKIII
+319 SEVMQNELNRKIII

-363 KREAEISAEL
+363 KREAEINAEL

-385 KHAEHEQIQ
+385 KHVEHEQIQ

-431 GTSVYGEKDHWQAM
+431 ETSVYDDKDHWEAM
-445 MEIVEQLYPDLMETL
+445 LEVIDQLYPDLTATL
-460 QQKYPNLDEDERKSY
+460 QQKYPDLDEDEKKSY

-489 YLGTTVNMVDKLRGR
+489 YLGTTVNMIDKLRGR

>member
-1 MTEFSTHSFPIYYNF
+1 MS
-16 STPKKFGQSFQLLDK
+16 
-31 YGSFAPLKRDF
+31 
-42 FVPMQR
+42 
-48 YHIVL
+48 
-53 FFLVT
+53 FLVV
-58 ILTACHPTSRDVK
+58 ACHPKPRDVR
-71 QVAQDALENACI
+71 QAGHNALENACI

-88 NKAEAMRLFKE
+88 YKAEAMQLFKD
-99 AERYG
+99 AEHYG
-104 LMANQTLTVAHAQYH
+104 LLANDNMTVAHARYN
-119 IAQCLGY
+119 IAKCLGY

-132 VVSLLNAAA
+132 IVSLLKSAA
-141 EGFGEDY
+141 EGFGDNY
-148 ADRAEALRELG
+148 ANRSEALRELG

-169 SAAYYLDQAMTYAY
+169 SAAYYLDQAMTYAD
-183 QSEST
+183 QSGST

-200 FYFNVEKSAEYLN
+200 MYFNIGDYEKSAEYLN
-213 RFWQASIQDGDDNLL
+213 QFWQSSISEGDDNLL

-239 SESGD
+239 LESGD

-251 FSRLEELV
+251 YSRLEELV
-259 SQTEPNEDSWF
+259 SQTEPNEDTWF

-275 SVFAEERGDY
+275 SDFAEERGDY

-300 LREMEQQEN
+300 LREIEQQEN

-319 SEVMRNELNRKIII
+319 SEVMQNELSRKIII

-363 KREAEISAEL
+363 KREAEINAEL

-385 KHAEHEQIQ
+385 KHVEHEQIQ
-394 QDYADRLSEALM
+394 QDYADRLSDALM

-415 DNYLNSNKKA
+415 DNYLNSNKKS

-431 GTSVYGEKDHWQAM
+431 EASVYGDKDHWEAM
-445 MEIVEQLYPDLMETL
+445 LEVVDQLYPDLMKTL
-460 QQKYPNLDEDERKSY
+460 QQKYPDLDEDERKSY

>member
-1 MTEFSTHSFPIYYNF
+1 MFI
-16 STPKKFGQSFQLLDK
+16 
-31 YGSFAPLKRDF
+31 
-42 FVPMQR
+42 FVPMKL
-48 YHIVL
+48 HHLVL
-53 FFLVT
+53 SFLVT
-58 ILTACHPTSRDVK
+58 MLAACHPTSRDVK
-71 QVAQDALENACI
+71 QVAQDALENARI

-88 NKAEAMRLFKE
+88 NKVEAMRLFKE
-99 AERYG
+99 AEHYG
-104 LMANQTLTVAHAQYH
+104 IMANQTLMVAHARYH

-132 VVSLLNAAA
+132 VVSLLKAAA

-159 DFYQFHKQFD
+159 DFYQYHGQFD
-169 SAAYYLDQAMTYAY
+169 SSAYYLDQALKYAE
-183 QSEST
+183 QSGSL
-188 EAKRDV
+188 EAKRDC
-194 LSAFHT
+194 LSAFHVM
-200 FYFNVEKSAEYLN
+200 YFNAGDYEKSANYLSQ
-213 RFWQASIQDGDDNLL
+213 FWQASIANADDNLL

-233 DMGNIY
+233 DMGNIFY
-239 SESGD
+239 ESGN

-251 FSRLEELV
+251 YSRLEELV
-259 SQTEPNEDSWF
+259 SQTEPNADTWF

-275 SVFAEERGDY
+275 SDYAEELGDY
-285 ETACKYGCLYEEGSK
+285 ETACKYGCLYEEGNNLK
-300 LREMEQQEN
+300 EIEQQEN

-319 SEVMRNELNRKIII
+319 SEVMQNELNRKIII

-431 GTSVYGEKDHWQAM
+431 ETSVYDDKDHWEAM
-445 MEIVEQLYPDLMETL
+445 LEVIDQLYPDLTATL
-460 QQKYPNLDEDERKSY
+460 QQKYPDLNEDEKKSY

-489 YLGTTVNMVDKLRGR
+489 YLGTTVNMIDKLRGR